1 MPGLLLFTLTGLVA
15 QFVNGSLGMGF
26 GVTSNTVLITYGIAP
41 AVASASIQMANV
53 GTGLVSGL
61 SHHRFGN
68 VSWPLVAKLGGP
80 GAVGGFTGAT
90 VLSSVSGE
98 WIVPA
103 VAVVLLGL
111 GAVVVVRSARGDLTR
126 RTGRP
131 GRTGADGGLR
141 RRFLTPLGLVG
152 GFLNAIGGGGW
163 GPVTTPALMAS
174 GRVAPRHVIG
184 SVSAAEVMVTL
195 AATAG
200 FLLGLSGDGLRLSL
214 VLGLMAGGVV
224 AAPFAAYVVGRI
236 DPARLGV
243 RVGTLLLVLNGRTV
257 LVASGAPPALT
268 VMILAAVV
276 AGGLVLSYRA
286 GAKAGATPNPA
297 SLPA

>member
-1 MPGLLLFTLTGLVA
+1 MPALVLFVLTGTVA

-53 GTGLVSGL
+53 GTGIVSGL
-61 SHHRFGN
+61 AHHRFGN
-68 VSWPLVAKLGGP
+68 VSWPLVVKLGLP

-90 VLSSVSGE
+90 VLSSVKGD

-111 GAVVVVRSARGDLTR
+111 GTVVLVRSARGDLVR
-126 RTGRP
+126 RP
-131 GRTGADGGLR
+131 GAQARTDGGLR
-141 RRFLTPLGLVG
+141 RRFLAPLGLLG

-174 GRVAPRHVIG
+174 GRVEPRHVIG
-184 SVSAAEVMVTL
+184 SVSTAEVMVTL

-200 FLLGLSGDGLRLSL
+200 FLIGLSGNGLDVTL
-214 VLGLMAGGVV
+214 VLGMMAGGVV
-224 AAPFAAYVVGRI
+224 AAPFAAYVVGRV

-257 LVASGAPPALT
+257 LVELGAPPVLT
-268 VMILAAVV
+268 VAGLAAVAV
-276 AGGLVLSYRA
+276 AGVALSYRTGQSA
-286 GAKAGATPNPA
+286 QPEPA
-297 SLPA
+297 YS

>member
-1 MPGLLLFTLTGLVA
+1 MPALVLFVLTGTVA

-53 GTGLVSGL
+53 GTGIVSGL
-61 SHHRFGN
+61 AHHRFGN
-68 VSWPLVAKLGGP
+68 VSWPLVVKLGLP

-90 VLSSVSGE
+90 VLSSVKGD

-111 GAVVVVRSARGDLTR
+111 GTVVLVRSARGDLVR
-126 RTGRP
+126 RP
-131 GRTGADGGLR
+131 GAQARTDGGLR
-141 RRFLTPLGLVG
+141 RRFLAPLGLLG

-174 GRVAPRHVIG
+174 GRVEPRHVIG
-184 SVSAAEVMVTL
+184 SVSTAEVMVTL

-200 FLLGLSGDGLRLSL
+200 FLIGLSGNGLDVTL
-214 VLGLMAGGVV
+214 VLGMMAGGVV
-224 AAPFAAYVVGRI
+224 AAPFAAYVVGRV

-257 LVASGAPPALT
+257 LVELGAPPVLT
-268 VMILAAVV
+268 VAGLAAVAAAGV
-276 AGGLVLSYRA
+276 ALSYRTGQSA
-286 GAKAGATPNPA
+286 QPEPA
-297 SLPA
+297 YS